1 MRYSPDILVYMNLL
15 HVTCTH
21 IHYDTLTSYCIS
33 ISSVNQFKRLAL
45 EGCVYFKFNELVIQ
59 EELPSDLDMG
69 EIRGRLRE
77 EDYTPYVA
85 LLCN

>member
-1 MRYSPDILVYMNLL
+1 M
-15 HVTCTH
+15 
-21 IHYDTLTSYCIS
+21 
-33 ISSVNQFKRLAL
+33 NQFKRLAL

-85 LLCN
+85 LSCN